1 MGESLPVLPGAP
13 FAESSDLWIVLE
25 KESSSQDGFE
35 EKGVCSPDTPLQG
48 HLQGSSVPQWAIPGP
63 AHRQPLGPVPT
74 WSQPASTSSCSI
86 CLFTSVAAEG
96 PDSLAKGSKEYL
108 ISRRAFWYGPNF
120 GALLICCCRAV
131 SLPPRTLPPRTLAS
145 RAASL
150 PSPTGGCF
158 SPSRISCSRCRLFP
172 EYVVAGKV
180 FGRMVSP
187 GSSDHKYNL
196 LKAFYCL
203 RDKTNSIS

>member
-1 MGESLPVLPGAP
+1 MTAQNKPNKPLKG
-13 FAESSDLWIVLE
+13 LWG
-25 KESSSQDGFE
+25 KACQSSQGHPLRRAQISGSCWRR
-35 EKGVCSPDTPLQG
+35 KVAHRTVLRRRGLVAQTPLSRDICRAP
-48 HLQGSSVPQWAIPGP
+48 LYPKWAIPGP

-86 CLFTSVAAEG
+86 CLFTSVAAEV

-108 ISRRAFWYGPNF
+108 IFCRAFWDGPNF
-120 GALLICCCRAV
+120 GALLICCCQAV

-150 PSPTGGCF
+150 PGPTGGCF
-158 SPSRISCSRCRLFP
+158 SPYRISCSRCRLFP

-180 FGRMVSP
+180 FGLMVSP
-187 GSSDHKYNL
+187 GSSDHK
-196 LKAFYCL
+196 
-203 RDKTNSIS
+203 